1 MTGDLRA
8 LCEPYEELELLTYTR
23 DLTLMPRIILLF

>member
-1 MTGDLRA
+1 MTGDLKA

-23 DLTLMPRIILLF
+23 DLTTLLYVIL